1 MFFFSESSACKM
13 GVQEVPGWI
22 SKCLECDIVLCKVCY
37 EQGGSVWG
45 AHSSSRYKK
54 CGSYIFMTK

>member
-1 MFFFSESSACKM
+1 M
-13 GVQEVPGWI
+13 GVQEAPGWI